1 MTKSSV
7 SHGPSVPASAV
18 TPGAGW
24 LAHPQGVADDVAWRG
39 CYDTTI
45 ASDFT
50 PIGNRMR
57 KFPTAPF
64 LAGILLTLL
73 GGPQPASAQS
83 PAARP
88 VAAPV
93 SRGGAACHNGMT
105 FDRFLAD
112 LKQQAAAAGVSQ
124 RALAEASPF
133 LVYDQGIVN
142 RDRGQRV
149 FGQVFTEFARNRA
162 SDGAAKNAQARIRM
176 HAAAFN
182 RAEKEYGVPP
192 AVIAAFWGLESSFG
206 AELGNLHTLP
216 SLVSLAYDCRR
227 SERFVG
233 ETIAALKIIDRGDL
247 TPEEMVGSWAG
258 ELGQTQFLPT
268 HYFTYAVD
276 YDGDG
281 RRDLLHS
288 AADVIGSTANYIA
301 NGLKWRRGE
310 PWLQEV
316 RVATSSNLATNF
328 PWDQADLTIRL
339 PRSKWAQLGVTY
351 PDGRPLPNDDMPA
364 SLLLPMGRTGPAFL
378 AYANFAAYTEW
389 NNSLIYSTTAGYLA
403 TRIAGAPPML
413 RPSAPVTQLPVN
425 ELRELQQLLVRAG
438 YDVGKIDGVMGQ
450 QSRSAVKAMQMKFG
464 LPADSWPTAE
474 LLARMRGPRAQP
486 ATATAAPPVR

>member
-1 MTKSSV
+1 MS
-7 SHGPSVPASAV
+7 
-18 TPGAGW
+18 
-24 LAHPQGVADDVAWRG
+24 
-39 CYDTTI
+39 
-45 ASDFT
+45 
-50 PIGNRMR
+50 
-57 KFPTAPF
+57 
-64 LAGILLTLL
+64 
-73 GGPQPASAQS
+73 
-83 PAARP
+83 
-88 VAAPV
+88 
-93 SRGGAACHNGMT
+93 

-112 LKQQAAAAGVSQ
+112 LKQQAVAAGVSQ
-124 RALAEASPF
+124 RAIAEASPY

-149 FGQVFTEFARNRA
+149 FGQVFTEFAGRMAA
-162 SDGAAKNAQARIRM
+162 SYRMQQGQARIRTY
-176 HAAAFN
+176 AAAFA

-192 AVIAAFWGLESSFG
+192 AVIAAFWGLESDFG
-206 AELGNLHTLP
+206 ANMGNLPTLR

-227 SERFVG
+227 SQMFAD

-247 TPEEMVGSWAG
+247 TPTEMVGSWAG

-268 HYFTYAVD
+268 HYFNYAVD

-281 RRDLLHS
+281 RRDLLRS
-288 AADVIGSTANYIA
+288 PADVIGSTANYIA

-316 RVATSSNLATNF
+316 RVAQNLSSGF
-328 PWDQADLTIRL
+328 PWDQADLTIQL

-351 PDGRPLPNDDMPA
+351 ADGKALPSDNLQA

-378 AYANFAAYTEW
+378 AYPNFAAYTEW

-403 TRIAGAPPML
+403 SRIAGSPPMHH
-413 RPSAPVTQLPVN
+413 PAAPVVQLPFA

-438 YDVGKIDGVMGQ
+438 FNVGKVDGVMGQ
-450 QSRSAVKAMQMKFG
+450 QSRSAVKAMQVKYG

-474 LLARMRGPRAQP
+474 LLARMRGPRTQP
-486 ATATAAPPVR
+486 LPGAADVR